1 MPSLPSLHIKYIRI
15 MNNSRYCA
23 RTVTPSRSILNEL
36 KMEVSKT
43 DLKVDFKY
51 EIFDS
56 RF

>member
-1 MPSLPSLHIKYIRI
+1 